1 MRVQV
6 FLSGVLVLAI
16 GIVGTQFMPKMP
28 GFEFLRGALTL
39 GGALLICG
47 FFMIRMPW
55 HGIIGAGIVS
65 LLGAAKGV
73 MGLKDLPDFLSGDR
87 SRGIAPLVE
96 IGITVICV
104 ILLMRVLKILSVE
117 RTRRML
123 EADNQRGG

>member
-1 MRVQV
+1 MRIHV
-6 FLSGVLVLAI
+6 FLSGILVFVI
-16 GIVGTQFMPKMP
+16 GIVGTQFLPKMP

-73 MGLKDLPDFLSGDR
+73 MGLKDLPAFIGGDH
-87 SRGIAPLVE
+87 SRGMAPLLE
-96 IGITVICV
+96 LGITVLCLVLLFRIV
-104 ILLMRVLKILSVE
+104 GILKAE

-123 EADNQRGG
+123 ENGR